1 MEKKRGYKST
11 GNSSASKSICE
22 LRSHSLYKNTTAVI
36 IVFPEFFWSAS
47 FFLFEDSVEV
57 GNIIKPAMI
66 SHFCNRMGGFDQYA
80 AGMAK
85 SDFSEAVYKSIPRA
99 LAEKTTEGNIRHVRQ
114 FGNLGK

>member
-1 MEKKRGYKST
+1 
-11 GNSSASKSICE
+11 
-22 LRSHSLYKNTTAVI
+22 
-36 IVFPEFFWSAS
+36 
-47 FFLFEDSVEV
+47 
-57 GNIIKPAMI
+57 MI